1 MLLRTRIYSYKAAPL
16 SLASDFP
23 ASPKILHPQP
33 ALDSVFASPT
43 PMVVGY
49 SVHLFS
55 APKHRATAYR
65 SNFPG
70 SDFSLVF
77 FCDFWIGGYGFEY
90 KKVNSTDCRVYLM
103 NFAKMKAPPN
113 GYMENPG
120 EGERKV
126 MNSELWHACAGP
138 LVSLPPVGSLV
149 VYFPQGH
156 SEQVAASM
164 QKQTDGGPAYPNLPS
179 KLICRLH
186 NVTLHADAET
196 DEVYAQM
203 TLQPVSKYD
212 HEALLV
218 SDMGL
223 RQSRQ
228 PAEFFCKNLTASD
241 TSSHGGFSVPR
252 RAADKIFPPLDF
264 SMQPPAQEIVA
275 RDLHNQTW
283 TFRHI
288 YRGQPKRH
296 LLTSGWSVFVST
308 KRLVAGDSVLFI
320 RDEKSQLL
328 LGIRHANRHQ
338 PALSSS
344 VISSDSMHIGVLAAA
359 AHAAA
364 NNSAFSIFYNPRSSP
379 SEFVIPLAKY
389 NKAIYAQ
396 VSIGM
401 RFRMIFE
408 TEESGVRRYMGTIT
422 AISDLD
428 PVRWKNSQWRNLQV
442 GWDESTAGERP
453 SRVSIWDIE
462 TVVTPFYI
470 CPPPFVRPKFP
481 KQPGVPDD
489 DSEIENIFKRGMP
502 WLGDELGFK
511 DTSNSLFPNPSLV
524 QWMSMQQNNHLSANQ
539 SGLFSNMVSSM
550 AVHGNLGT
558 IEHSKLLNFQ
568 SPDLAEPN
576 LQFSKGNQQVDPSVS
591 WPQQKQIK
599 PRSPSNPQQPQLLL
613 PQYVQQSLKQ
623 LQQKQYLPQQH
634 DQHQPQPSIQFPPAI
649 NSVAHNQNRSQISQ
663 QTVAFSHLQQQQLPT
678 GNIQVLQNV
687 PSNDKATFPTTC
699 LTQDLHFPQHIE
711 QQCSLLQRPQQ
722 QHTQVQETHQSVT
735 QSPQVQQTSQQRLSE
750 EQLHQKRLQQLQQQQ
765 HLSSSI
771 SPLWEPQLPQQQQSL
786 QQNKQ
791 IQQLSVNPQ
800 LNGSCFSAS
809 KLVQSPQFPAKN
821 IYGQH
826 QSPLSTK
833 GHSCPSDGET
843 PSHSTFPSKDNLRV
857 SPPNFLNGNQ
867 PGSSTLLVNKVHHS
881 PNSVQKNCSK
891 SEIQIKHEL
900 PNSKAPEQPKYK
912 GTAADNLD
920 IASSATSCFLDANG
934 SQKNFPLTGSDG
946 DAQSHSQNSLTFMAG
961 VDRLTPDAFLSR
973 NYDSGKD
980 FQNLLTNYG
989 DTPRD
994 FETELSSA
1002 GIDLQSFG
1010 IPAMSFEPGCSN
1022 DVALNKTGVSNSGF
1036 WPYQAQR
1043 MRTYTKVQKRGSVGR
1058 TIDVTRY
1065 KGYDELRHDLA
1076 RIFGIEGQ
1084 LEDPQR
1090 TEWKLVY
1097 IDHENDIL
1105 LAGDDPWEEFVSCVQ
1120 SIKILSASEVQQMSL
1135 DGDLGQL
1142 PVSNQACSGTNND

>member
-1 MLLRTRIYSYKAAPL
+1 MLLRTRIYSYKATPL

-23 ASPKILHPQP
+23 ASPKILRLQP
-33 ALDSVFASPT
+33 ALDSVAASPT
-43 PMVVGY
+43 PMIVCYRFQVLLQNIG
-49 SVHLFS
+49 LQ
-55 APKHRATAYR
+55 ATAFR
-65 SNFPG
+65 SNFAG
-70 SDFSLVF
+70 SDFSLVY
-77 FCDFWIGGYGFEY
+77 FCGFWIGGYGFEY

-179 KLICRLH
+179 KLICMLH
-186 NVTLHADAET
+186 NVTLHLLISNIGNHNMTLMLTAET

-328 LGIRHANRHQ
+328 LGIRHANRQQ

-364 NNSAFSIFYNPRSSP
+364 NSSAFTIFYNPRSSP

-401 RFRMIFE
+401 RFRMMFE
-408 TEESGVRRYMGTIT
+408 TDESGVRRYMGTIT

-470 CPPPFVRPKFP
+470 CPPPFFRPKFP

-489 DSEIENIFKRGMP
+489 DAEIENIFKRGMP
-502 WLGDELGFK
+502 WLGDELSFK
-511 DTSNSLFPNPSLV
+511 DTSNSIFPNLSLV

-550 AVHGNLGT
+550 AVHGSLGT
-558 IEHSKLLNFQ
+558 NEHSKLLNFQ
-568 SPDLAEPN
+568 SPAVAEPN

-599 PRSPSNPQQPQLLL
+599 PMLHSPSNPHQPQLPL

-623 LQQKQYLPQQH
+623 LQQKQYLPQQPH
-634 DQHQPQPSIQFPPAI
+634 QHQQQP
-649 NSVAHNQNRSQISQ
+649 VYTIS
-663 QTVAFSHLQQQQLPT
+663 
-678 GNIQVLQNV
+678 
-687 PSNDKATFPTTC
+687 
-699 LTQDLHFPQHIE
+699 
-711 QQCSLLQRPQQ
+711 
-722 QHTQVQETHQSVT
+722 
-735 QSPQVQQTSQQRLSE
+735 
-750 EQLHQKRLQQLQQQQ
+750 
-765 HLSSSI
+765 
-771 SPLWEPQLPQQQQSL
+771 
-786 QQNKQ
+786 
-791 IQQLSVNPQ
+791 
-800 LNGSCFSAS
+800 SC
-809 KLVQSPQFPAKN
+809 N
-821 IYGQH
+821 
-826 QSPLSTK
+826 
-833 GHSCPSDGET
+833 E
-843 PSHSTFPSKDNLRV
+843 
-857 SPPNFLNGNQ
+857 
-867 PGSSTLLVNKVHHS
+867 
-881 PNSVQKNCSK
+881 
-891 SEIQIKHEL
+891 
-900 PNSKAPEQPKYK
+900 
-912 GTAADNLD
+912 
-920 IASSATSCFLDANG
+920 
-934 SQKNFPLTGSDG
+934 
-946 DAQSHSQNSLTFMAG
+946 
-961 VDRLTPDAFLSR
+961 
-973 NYDSGKD
+973 
-980 FQNLLTNYG
+980 
-989 DTPRD
+989 
-994 FETELSSA
+994 
-1002 GIDLQSFG
+1002 
-1010 IPAMSFEPGCSN
+1010 
-1022 DVALNKTGVSNSGF
+1022 
-1036 WPYQAQR
+1036 
-1043 MRTYTKVQKRGSVGR
+1043 
-1058 TIDVTRY
+1058 
-1065 KGYDELRHDLA
+1065 
-1076 RIFGIEGQ
+1076 
-1084 LEDPQR
+1084 
-1090 TEWKLVY
+1090 
-1097 IDHENDIL
+1097 
-1105 LAGDDPWEEFVSCVQ
+1105 
-1120 SIKILSASEVQQMSL
+1120 
-1135 DGDLGQL
+1135 
-1142 PVSNQACSGTNND
+1142 